1 MKPQINF
8 IYNVEGIQGL
18 GEQHKQWLFKVAE
31 AFNFSISELNFTFM
45 SDEELLH
52 INREFLDHDFY
63 TDIITF
69 DNTIGK
75 VISADIAISFD
86 RIKDNARSLQV
97 DTAHELKRV
106 MVHGVLH
113 CIGFKD
119 HTDKEKKIMR
129 EAEDD
134 MLNMFHV
141 EHQIK
146 EDNV

>member
-1 MKPQINF
+1 
-8 IYNVEGIQGL
+8 
-18 GEQHKQWLFKVAE
+18 
-31 AFNFSISELNFTFM
+31 
-45 SDEELLH
+45 
-52 INREFLDHDFY
+52 
-63 TDIITF
+63 
-69 DNTIGK
+69 
-75 VISADIAISFD
+75 
-86 RIKDNARSLQV
+86 
-97 DTAHELKRV
+97 

-119 HTDKEKKIMR
+119 HTDKEKNIMR